1 MTEGRHTELVG
12 ITSNRI
18 NILGCHKVPLALGST
33 TLEHEYFVCADR
45 ALSPAEGLMRQD
57 MLMPKG
63 IGIIS
68 SRGIPRIGGDEI
80 LPLICVPKMDATLAQ
95 SADSPQVTLPAMSK
109 KYLFG
114 TGSSTPK
121 HHCCCQAS
129 GQETG
134 NRQRCVSHSGTI

>member
-18 NILGCHKVPLALGST
+18 KILGCHKVPLVLGST

-95 SADSPQVTLPAMSK
+95 SADSLQVDVHLAEEVTLPAMSK
-109 KYLFG
+109 KYSFG

-121 HHCCCQAS
+121 LHCCCQAS
-129 GQETG
+129 RQEAR
-134 NRQRCVSHSGTI
+134 NR